1 MKGNTLPN
9 KKGNKKMRVSKT
21 VREYIEKK
29 ISEKV
34 SAKYDAERI
43 EADRQNKAINDF
55 WNNLSEELEALAA
68 ERVDK
73 FLEKNSFAERGP
85 GSLIV
90 STYYNVI
97 SIADRHMNSSVHNWK
112 NRARTEIKEKVE
124 DIVVTLELGGTKEDL
139 ERMISEI

>member
-9 KKGNKKMRVSKT
+9 KKVNKKMRVSKT

-29 ISEKV
+29 VSEKV
-34 SAKYDAERI
+34 NAKYDAERI

-55 WNNLSEELEALAA
+55 WNNLTKELEVLAV
-68 ERVDK
+68 ERVNK
-73 FLEKNSFAERGP
+73 FLEKNSFAERGS
-85 GSLIV
+85 GLHII
-90 STYYNVI
+90 STYSSVI
-97 SIADRHMNSSVHNWK
+97 SIADRIMNSSVHNWR
-112 NRARTEIKEKVE
+112 NRAKAEIKEKVE

>member
-1 MKGNTLPN
+1 
-9 KKGNKKMRVSKT
+9 MRVSKT

-29 ISEKV
+29 VSEKV

-68 ERVDK
+68 ERVNK
-73 FLEKNSFAERGP
+73 FLEKNSFAER
-85 GSLIV
+85 V
-90 STYYNVI
+90 SRPDIISYHPSVI
-97 SIADRHMNSSVHNWK
+97 SIADYYLSSSVHNWK
-112 NRARTEIKEKVE
+112 NRARAEIKEKVE

>member
-29 ISEKV
+29 VSEKV
-34 SAKYDAERI
+34 SAKHDAERI
-43 EADRQNKAINDF
+43 EADRQNKVINDF

-68 ERVDK
+68 ERVNK
-73 FLEKNSFAERGP
+73 FLEKNSFAERGSRP
-85 GSLIV
+85 DIISYHP
-90 STYYNVI
+90 SVI
-97 SIADRHMNSSVHNWK
+97 SIADHYLSSSVHNWR
-112 NRARTEIKEKVE
+112 NRARAEIKEKVE

>member
-1 MKGNTLPN
+1 
-9 KKGNKKMRVSKT
+9 MRVSKT

>member
-1 MKGNTLPN
+1 
-9 KKGNKKMRVSKT
+9 MRVSKT

-29 ISEKV
+29 VSEKV

-43 EADRQNKAINDF
+43 EADRQDKAINDF

-68 ERVDK
+68 ERVNK
-73 FLEKNSFAERGP
+73 FLEKNSFAKRGP
-85 GSLIV
+85 GSHIV
-90 STYYNVI
+90 STYSSVI
-97 SIADRHMNSSVHNWK
+97 SIADRHMNSSVHNWRS
-112 NRARTEIKEKVE
+112 RARVEIKEKVE